1 MATIVAVG
9 STARGGNGQY
19 RMPPLGAAAAGV
31 AAGLTTAATT
41 DFVRQRV
48 RPVEYEIHKGREKIK
63 RERRE
68 DQADEVLS
76 AAEINK
82 KAAVNQ
88 MNQMLE
94 KANQAQSVGLIRAG
108 MGKGVPVGVISH
120 LLVQVKGELEEAVR
134 AAREAGVSEEAIRP
148 ALEGLEAIKAT
159 QSDES

>member
-1 MATIVAVG
+1 MT
-9 STARGGNGQY
+9 
-19 RMPPLGAAAAGV
+19 LGANCRRRLAHLAS
-31 AAGLTTAATT
+31 ATSAPCSGT
-41 DFVRQRV
+41 NTFSPNEAEATPAR
-48 RPVEYEIHKGREKIK
+48 H
-63 RERRE
+63 
-68 DQADEVLS
+68 VLS

-134 AAREAGVSEEAIRP
+134 QAREAGVSEEAIRP